1 MHKLLHYGMA
11 AFYIIA
17 GLNHFVMPDFY
28 YGLIP
33 DYLLFPKMINSVAG
47 ICEVVLGAALLVPN
61 LRKPAAWGIVVMLL
75 AFIPAHVYFIEIG
88 SCVGEG
94 LCVPEW
100 VSWVRLLLIHP
111 ALILWAIKVARIR
124 YR

>member
-1 MHKLLHYGMA
+1 MHSLLRYGMA
-11 AFYIIA
+11 AFYIVA
-17 GLNHFVMPDFY
+17 GLNHFIMPEFY

-33 DYLLFPKMINSVAG
+33 EYLGSLKLINAVAG
-47 ICEVVLGAALLVPN
+47 LAELILGSALLVPKFT
-61 LRKPAAWGIVVMLL
+61 RMAAWGVVLMLL

-100 VSWVRLLLIHP
+100 VSWMRLVVIHP
-111 ALILWAIKVARIR
+111 LLILWAIAVSRVHR
-124 YR
+124 R